1 MVDWLKVPVLTAA
14 VDKMK
19 TAKKPKLDRDYVLR
33 CVLLTLCAH
42 VTHTCPVSDS
52 SWVAGTR
59 RSTSRPLLMPWSS
72 TASAMPTAPRPRAVP
87 ASPSCYGNRGTDL
100 RALLYQFKETLK
112 PASSSSLYSYVDTVK
127 SGIAAVSAAAKA
139 GDFDGVNKAAGD
151 IKTAA
156 DSFLSTAN
164 PPIIFN

>member
-1 MVDWLKVPVLTAA
+1 MCAADDPGGLDPRQAEDRPRWKNHRRCQQGELLRNAMCNRSEIPGFDMVDWLKVPVLTAA

-87 ASPSCYGNRGTDL
+87 ASPRYKPCPRVSISATL
-100 RALLYQFKETLK
+100 RFCKLLRK
-112 PASSSSLYSYVDTVK
+112 PRY
-127 SGIAAVSAAAKA
+127 
-139 GDFDGVNKAAGD
+139 
-151 IKTAA
+151 
-156 DSFLSTAN
+156 
-164 PPIIFN
+164 